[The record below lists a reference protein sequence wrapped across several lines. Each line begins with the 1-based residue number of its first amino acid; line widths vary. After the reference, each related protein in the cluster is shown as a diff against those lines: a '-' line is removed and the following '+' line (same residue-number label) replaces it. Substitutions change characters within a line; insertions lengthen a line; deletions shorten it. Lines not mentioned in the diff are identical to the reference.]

1 MKKSYNRILAVLVA
15 GTMLT
20 ACGSASALAAGKNEK
35 TTDENTEVTEI
46 TEITSVSAG
55 EDTQEE
61 EISIS
66 LNDKKSTASDDS
78 VSISGSTVTITQEGT
93 YRISGA
99 LSDGQIIV
107 DADENAKVKLI
118 LDGADISKEG
128 SAAIYALSADKV
140 ILSSAEGSVNSIRS
154 TGEFVQTD
162 DNNVDAAVFAKCD
175 LNLNGDGNVN
185 ISCETGHGVVSKD
198 DLKVKDGEWNITAT
212 GKGLSGKDSVTVED
226 GTLNIT
232 SGTKG
237 IWSSND
243 EDEEKGSIE
252 VLGGSINVTS
262 ADDSIHA
269 GNAVTISGGEMT
281 LSSGDDGVH
290 ADNTLTIS
298 GGNID
303 VTKSYEGLEAND
315 ITISG
320 GEISIIATDDGINA
334 AGGND
339 GSNAF
344 GPFGGDPFGSDSGS
358 TLTISGGS
366 LTVDAGGDGLDANGE
381 LNVSGGVV
389 YVSGPTNNGNGALD
403 YGTGATVSGGTI
415 IAVGAAGMAENF
427 GGNSTQGSILLNLS
441 SAQAAGTTVSVEDED
456 GKVLA
461 SYTPTKNY
469 QSVVIS
475 TEGMEVGGT
484 YTVKAGSVSEEIT
497 LDSVIYGSGMGMG
510 GFGGFGGGMGGHGQ
524 MGGPGWEENS
534 ENGFGWDAGDESV
547 SGQMGRTG
555 GFGGHGG
562 MGGPGGQGGFRRQ
575 AETE

>member
-20 ACGSASALAAGKNEK
+20 ACGSASAQAAEKNEK
-35 TTDENTEVTEI
+35 AADAITEAAELTEI
-46 TEITSVSAG
+46 PSAAADG
-55 EDTQEE
+55 DAREA
-61 EISIS
+61 EISITLS
-66 LNDKKSTASDDS
+66 DKKSAASDDS

-93 YRISGA
+93 YRVSGT

-140 ILSSAEGSVNSIRS
+140 ILSSAEGSTNSIRS
-154 TGEFVQTD
+154 SGEFVQTD

-175 LNLNGDGNVN
+175 LNLNGDGVVN

-198 DLKVKDGEWNITAT
+198 DLKVKDGEWNITAA

-237 IWSSND
+237 IWSDND

-252 VLGGSINVTS
+252 ILGGSITVTS

-269 GNAVTISGGEMT
+269 GNTVSISGGEMT
-281 LSSGDDGVH
+281 LSSADDGIH
-290 ADNTLTIS
+290 ADNTLTVS
-298 GGNID
+298 GGKVD
-303 VTKSYEGLEAND
+303 VTKSYEGLEAKD
-315 ITISG
+315 IDISG
-320 GEISIIATDDGINA
+320 GEISIAASDDGINA

-358 TLTISGGS
+358 TLTISGGT
-366 LTVDAGGDGLDANGE
+366 LVVDAGGDGLDANGE
-381 LNVSGGVV
+381 LTVSGGVI
-389 YVSGPTNNGNGALD
+389 YVSGPTNSGNGALD
-403 YGTGATVSGGTI
+403 YGTDAAITGGTI

-427 GGNSTQGSILLNLS
+427 GSKSTQGCILLNLS
-441 SAQAAGTTVSVEDED
+441 AAQTAGTTVSIEDEN

-461 SYTPTKNY
+461 SYTPGKNY

-510 GFGGFGGGMGGHGQ
+510 GFGGMGGHGN
-524 MGGPGWEENS
+524 MGDPGW
-534 ENGFGWDAGDESV
+534 
-547 SGQMGRTG
+547 SGQGAGWERNGAGGFEGRTG
-555 GFGGHGG
+555 GPGGFGGRR
-562 MGGPGGQGGFRRQ
+562 GQGGFPQ
-575 AETE
+575 QSSAA